1 MRTSNVVLKK
11 MSNFDYD
18 QQESASMTGVGI
30 KSGILLLVCIVAAC
44 FSIIFLKAF
53 SSLMFFIYALGI
65 IGTVVF

>member
-53 SSLMFFIYALGI
+53 SASSHI
-65 IGTVVF
+65 